1 MELIIFGD
9 WIKDISIVQK
19 VVIIIL
25 WLETRFKGNRCKRK
39 KIYTLKKK

>member
-19 VVIIIL
+19 VVIVIL
-25 WLETRFKGNRCKRK
+25 WLETLFKGNRCKRK